1 MVERQLLDSQRGKQM
16 SDESKDDE
24 LKLKD
29 IVIASITQSLKKYV
43 RAFDIAC
50 ERIANAHSSPFDD
63 NDGYLK
69 RIKSQILEEAEK
81 EKE

>member
-24 LKLKD
+24 LLLKD
-29 IVIASITQSLKKYV
+29 IVIDSITQSLKKYL

-50 ERIANAHSSPFDD
+50 ERLADVYSSPFGDYD
-63 NDGYLK
+63 ADLK
-69 RIKSQILEEAEK
+69 IIKSEILEEAEK

>member
-1 MVERQLLDSQRGKQM
+1 M
-16 SDESKDDE
+16 SDEKLESIEEE

-29 IVIASITQSLKKYV
+29 IVIESITQSLKKYL

-63 NDGYLK
+63 YDADLK
-69 RIKSQILEEAEK
+69 EIKSEILKEAEE
-81 EKE
+81 EKK